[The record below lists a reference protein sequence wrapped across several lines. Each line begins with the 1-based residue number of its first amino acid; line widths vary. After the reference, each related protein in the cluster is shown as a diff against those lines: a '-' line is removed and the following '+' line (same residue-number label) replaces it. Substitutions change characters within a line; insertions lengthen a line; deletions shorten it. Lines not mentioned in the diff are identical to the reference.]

1 GGGGGMDR
9 GLGGEGGGLEIG
21 RGGFG
26 MEPPVVDDSRVVSG
40 ADVEPRQFLVDES
53 LPIPAV
59 TWRQARWELRVSAF
73 ASGSRGDARTVVRY
87 TVRNLTAQPLSLQ
100 LVLAVRPFQVNPPSQ
115 FLNLVGGA
123 SALRQIQ
130 WDG

>member
-1 GGGGGMDR
+1 GAAR
-9 GLGGEGGGLEIG
+9 A
-21 RGGFG
+21 
-26 MEPPVVDDSRVVSG
+26 PPNSPAAKPLR
-40 ADVEPRQFLVDES
+40 
-53 LPIPAV
+53 IPAV

-100 LVLAVRPFQVNPPSQ
+100 LVLAVRRFQVNPPSQ

-123 SALRQIQ
+123 SAIRQIQ
-130 WDG
+130 WDGATLSVNTDREVFPLRAPDRFGAFPFDAGPITRLFSAA